1 MPATVNWRTQAGR
14 HTADNRDAFAHAA
27 RADASLYLIADGSS
41 SHPRSGELAHALLN
55 DLTQGFSQI
64 PTTHLNTEPLASA
77 FQQII
82 SNRHQ
87 TLRED
92 FPLAACSYLLL
103 CLLPDAAFSIHEGD
117 CCLGVID
124 QDSEINWLSA
134 VHCAPN
140 WQRDLTPAQIAL
152 DSSRHCLTR
161 CFSARRPS
169 NPEINVWPAHPNR
182 HWLLA
187 SDGFWAGLCPRT
199 QQLFLRDGHVP
210 APPTDDDISC
220 LSVIAHPIV

>member
-1 MPATVNWRTQAGR
+1 MLATVKWHTQAGR

-27 RADASLYLIADGSS
+27 QTNASLYLIADGSS

-55 DLTQGFSQI
+55 DLTQGFGQL
-64 PTTHLNTEPLASA
+64 PTQALNAEQLASA
-77 FQQII
+77 LQQII
-82 SNRHQ
+82 TSRHQ
-87 TLRED
+87 TLRGD

-103 CLLPDAAFSIHEGD
+103 CLLPDAAFTIHEGD

-140 WQRDLTPAQIAL
+140 WQGDLTPAQIAR
-152 DSSRHCLTR
+152 DSSRHSLTR
-161 CFSARRPS
+161 CFSARRTS
-169 NPEINVWPAHPNR
+169 NPDINFWPARPNQ

-187 SDGFWAGLCPRT
+187 SDGFWAGLCPQT
-199 QQLFLRDGHVP
+199 QQIFLRGGQLP

-220 LSVIAHPIV
+220 LSVIPKPIF